1 MPHMEDALD
10 LPLRVIL
17 PQMQARIVY
26 DTRYFGVPTLKNPLD
41 FWIYQELL
49 FAERPDFIVEIGN
62 RYGGSTLAFAHLCD
76 LLGHGQVIGL
86 DIDHSDVPAVVRAH
100 PRITLIE
107 SDACAAFAQVR
118 AMIPQGARAFVIED
132 SSHTFDNTLAVLR
145 TYAELVPPGG
155 SFVVEDGICHHG
167 LEVGPDPGPY
177 EAVAAFLA
185 EEPRFVADRSREGFL
200 ITWNPNG
207 YLRRIA

>member
-26 DTRYFGVPTLKNPLD
+26 DTRYFGVQTLKNPLD
-41 FWIYQELL
+41 FWVYQEIL

-86 DIDHSDVPAVVRAH
+86 ELAGSVVAS
-100 PRITLIE
+100 LLML
-107 SDACAAFAQVR
+107 V
-118 AMIPQGARAFVIED
+118 
-132 SSHTFDNTLAVLR
+132 AVL
-145 TYAELVPPGG
+145 
-155 SFVVEDGICHHG
+155 FVVGVVGGRRSVASSTPPERQLMPQPYSATYTNTSSSTPKTRNIIGIASS
-167 LEVGPDPGPY
+167 DP
-177 EAVAAFLA
+177 
-185 EEPRFVADRSREGFL
+185 R
-200 ITWNPNG
+200 
-207 YLRRIA
+207 